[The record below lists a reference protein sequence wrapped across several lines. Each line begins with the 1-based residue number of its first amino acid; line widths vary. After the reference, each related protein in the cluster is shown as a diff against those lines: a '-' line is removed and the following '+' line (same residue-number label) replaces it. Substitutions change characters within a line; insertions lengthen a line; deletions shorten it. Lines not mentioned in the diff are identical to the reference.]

1 MTEEETRILKQ
12 AETLVLLRAVDLR
25 TIAETGANAEDRAV
39 CARRADQ
46 YAIAADGLQRVLG
59 VETPSLR
66 NGHGQRIGARVVAA
80 VVSEESVPALHKAI
94 AKAFPVG
101 GTDATKLLAELANDQ
116 TPPKRERFQ
125 HSVVEI
131 ATILAGHATGS
142 MSGDYRPDLPELR
155 DWLAWRVEEGW
166 VESALG
172 SATLAYDSAIREA
185 GRAAVAMFDKERDD
199 DAWRP
204 SHCLR

>member
-12 AETLVLLRAVDLR
+12 AETIVLLCAVNLR
-25 TIAETGANAEDRAV
+25 SLSETGDDNEYRAL
-39 CARRADQ
+39 CAFRADQ

-59 VETPSLR
+59 ARVAPLR
-66 NGHGQRIGARVVAA
+66 DGHGKRIGARVVAA
-80 VVSEESVPALHKAI
+80 VVSEGNVPRLRKAI
-94 AKAFPVG
+94 GRAFPWG
-101 GTDATKLLAELANDQ
+101 SADAAKLLTELADD
-116 TPPKRERFQ
+116 PAPVKRERFQ

-142 MSGDYRPDLPELR
+142 ASGDYRPDLSELR

-166 VESALG
+166 VESKVG

-185 GRAAVAMFDKERDD
+185 GRAAVAMFDNERGD
-199 DAWRP
+199 DA
-204 SHCLR
+204 